1 MAGYNHYP
9 WCDCGWC
16 AQNKQQPRGSINPL
30 NTYVHESSLR
40 VLKTSGADRSRAACF
55 VNPNATCPECGA
67 LVYYY
72 ENLYGSRVFFDDLG
86 PPWPKHPCT
95 DKAGRDLRNWV
106 TKPTIERRKKGDVA
120 TIEQAMVNTHF
131 DWTELHTR
139 VHKTALR
146 ELYQVEEILFVGF
159 DNLMK
164 LYRLDIELDVPDEA
178 RTSFLKYTS
187 PKIRPQQGDIVSVGD
202 GRIWVLDRKTWR
214 SRSFVATYIS
224 ASEFARPE
232 EN

>member
-1 MAGYNHYP
+1 
-9 WCDCGWC
+9 
-16 AQNKQQPRGSINPL
+16 
-30 NTYVHESSLR
+30 
-40 VLKTSGADRSRAACF
+40 
-55 VNPNATCPECGA
+55 
-67 LVYYY
+67 
-72 ENLYGSRVFFDDLG
+72 
-86 PPWPKHPCT
+86 
-95 DKAGRDLRNWV
+95 
-106 TKPTIERRKKGDVA
+106 
-120 TIEQAMVNTHF
+120 MVNTHF

-202 GRIWVLDRKTWR
+202 GRIWVLDRKHG
-214 SRSFVATYIS
+214 VAGALLPPTFPHQNSPGQKKIS
-224 ASEFARPE
+224 YTSP
-232 EN
+232 